1 MGYFDESVPS
11 TSEPLSYDK
20 LVAAMEKVYEQ
31 NILPA
36 LTVVHPRHHHD
47 LEFFHDS
54 MLQGSMWNKIGR
66 NILPWI
72 PTTQRRLRARRRKIR
87 EGLAE
92 FLLHRGIIEIPS
104 DWEW

>member
-11 TSEPLSYDK
+11 TSSPLSVES
-20 LVAAMEKVYEQ
+20 LNTMMEKVYEQ
-31 NILPA
+31 NILPTIA
-36 LTVVHPRHHHD
+36 VMHPRQYHS
-47 LEFFHDS
+47 LEFALEGMKQS
-54 MLQGSMWNKIGR
+54 PMWNKIGR